1 MVWSSNDNKKYR
13 GKIDRIFV
21 SLTESWEVE
30 YFIDHYL
37 KTRNCTLSDD
47 NRSKVAHKLEGVPG
61 RAPHKRED
69 VNAWLD
75 KEWNLKAV

>member
-1 MVWSSNDNKKYR
+1 MAWNRSDNKKYR

-37 KTRNCTLSDD
+37 KTRGKDISDS
-47 NRSKVAHKLEGVPG
+47 NRDLLAAKLEDAPG
-61 RAPHKRED
+61 HAPHKRDEL
-69 VNAWLD
+69 NTWLD
-75 KEWNLKAV
+75 GQYGVKTK